1 MLQFITN
8 SALPSV
14 VIDQAQSALEGGC
27 KWIQLRMK
35 NSPRD
40 IVISTAHELKQICA
54 QYGCILVIDDYVE
67 IAKELQLDG
76 VHLGKSDMSVAQARL
91 ILGMGAIIG
100 STANTFEDIRNLSK
114 QDTDYIGLGPY
125 RYTTTKA
132 NLSPIIGLDG
142 YTSIMAE
149 CRRNKIYIPTVAIGG
164 IDYDDIP
171 DIMNTGVNGIAVS
184 GAITNAP
191 DASAKTRKMIELL
204 QDIID
209 KRLKK

>member
-1 MLQFITN
+1 M
-8 SALPSV
+8 
-14 VIDQAQSALEGGC
+14 
-27 KWIQLRMK
+27 
-35 NSPRD
+35 
-40 IVISTAHELKQICA
+40 
-54 QYGCILVIDDYVE
+54 
-67 IAKELQLDG
+67 
-76 VHLGKSDMSVAQARL
+76 
-91 ILGMGAIIG
+91 
-100 STANTFEDIRNLSK
+100 
-114 QDTDYIGLGPY
+114 GPY

-132 NLSPIIGLDG
+132 NLSPIIGLEG

-184 GAITNAP
+184 GAITKAP
-191 DASAKTRKMIELL
+191 DASAKTRQMIELL